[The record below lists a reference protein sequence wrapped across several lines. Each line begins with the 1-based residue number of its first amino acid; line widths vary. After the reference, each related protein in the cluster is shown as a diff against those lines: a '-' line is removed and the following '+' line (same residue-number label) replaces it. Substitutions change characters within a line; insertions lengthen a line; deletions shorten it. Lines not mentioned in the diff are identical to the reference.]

1 MNTIVVSGASRRFG
15 LMVAERY
22 LKLGWQVI
30 ALSRQSSA
38 ELDTLVAQGVLW
50 IACDYED
57 KGSVLKALGQ
67 IEQRVKSI
75 QLLVHNA
82 SYFAV
87 DSTDFDAW
95 DQLERFNR
103 VHVQAPALMNYQ
115 LQPLL
120 TNLDQPGLI
129 VHLSDIFA
137 DRPRAAHARYCSSK
151 AALENLTKSL
161 ALKWAPGIRV
171 NSIQPGP
178 VKFLPSHSEA
188 DKARV
193 LAETPLGYEAG
204 FEPLLK
210 ALDYLVDNQF
220 VTGCSLKVDGG
231 RSIA

>member
-1 MNTIVVSGASRRFG
+1 MNTVVVSGASRRFG
-15 LMVAERY
+15 LMVAEHY

-30 ALSRQSSA
+30 ALSRQSSS
-38 ELDTLVAQGVLW
+38 ELDSLIARGALW
-50 IACDYED
+50 LACDYEN
-57 KGSVLKALGQ
+57 KASVLKAVEQ
-67 IEQRVKSI
+67 IKQRVNTI
-75 QLLVHNA
+75 QLIVHNA

-87 DSTDFDAW
+87 DSEEVDAW

-103 VHVQAPALMNYQ
+103 VHVQAPALMSYQ

-120 TNLDQPGLI
+120 TNRDQPGLI

-151 AALENLTKSL
+151 AALENLTMSL

-178 VKFLPSHSEA
+178 VKFLPSHSDA

-193 LAETPLGYEAG
+193 LGETPLGYESG

-210 ALDYLVDNQF
+210 ALEYLVDNQF
-220 VTGCSLKVDGG
+220 VTGSSLKVDGG

>member
-1 MNTIVVSGASRRFG
+1 MNTVVISGASRRFG
-15 LMVAERY
+15 LMVAQHY
-22 LKLGWQVI
+22 FQLGWQVI
-30 ALSRQSSA
+30 ALSRQSSS
-38 ELDTLVAQGVLW
+38 ELDALVSQGLVWL
-50 IACDYED
+50 ACDYED
-57 KGSVLKALGQ
+57 KASVLEAVKE
-67 IEQRVKSI
+67 IKQRVNSI

-87 DSTDFDAW
+87 DSEEIDAW

-120 TNLDQPGLI
+120 TNLNQPGLI

-188 DKARV
+188 DKTRV
-193 LAETPLGYEAG
+193 LSETPLGYEAG
-204 FEPLLK
+204 FEPLMK
-210 ALDYLVDNQF
+210 ALEYLVDNQF
-220 VTGCSLKVDGG
+220 VTGSSLKVDGG
-231 RSIA
+231 RAIA

>member
-1 MNTIVVSGASRRFG
+1 MNTLVVSGASRRFG
-15 LMVAERY
+15 LMVAKHY
-22 LKLGWQVI
+22 LALGWQVI
-30 ALSRQSSA
+30 ALSRQSSP
-38 ELDTLVAQGVLW
+38 ELDTLVGQGVCWL
-50 IACDYED
+50 ACDYED
-57 KGSVLKALGQ
+57 KASVLAALKR
-67 IEQRVKSI
+67 IEEQVSSV

-87 DSTDFDAW
+87 DSEEVDAW

-103 VHVQAPALMNYQ
+103 VHVQAPALINYR

-137 DRPRAAHARYCSSK
+137 DRPRAVHARYCASK

-161 ALKWAPGIRV
+161 ALKWAPGVRV

-178 VKFLPSHSEA
+178 VKFLPSHSDA
-188 DKARV
+188 DRARV
-193 LAETPLGYEAG
+193 LGETPLGYEAG

-210 ALDYLVDNQF
+210 ALEYLVDNQF
-220 VTGCSLKVDGG
+220 VTGSSLKVDGG